1 MVKKIIYFADLTHTS
16 QTIASEFMPYNVGC
30 IASYF
35 LHNSKYADIFDV
47 ELFKYPEELI
57 DAIHDRK
64 PYAIACSNFVWNS
77 DLSSKIVR
85 LAKKTY
91 PDIVNIF
98 GGIDFPDDNIDQERW
113 LKKRP
118 WIDFYVRLEGEIAF
132 VNLIDSLIENKND
145 ILKCKQLCLNSVSS
159 IDDCG
164 NFYGSN
170 IENRI
175 IDFDDIPS
183 PYTDGL
189 MDKFFN
195 TTLWP
200 LVETNRGCPFKC
212 AFCSEG
218 SSYYN
223 KVAKKHNNKIT
234 SELEYIAKNHNK
246 QKMMFVADSNF
257 LMFKENIDVCNTLA
271 ELKKKYNWPT
281 FIGSSTGK
289 NRQELVLKGAEIL
302 DGDIALSASVQHLDE
317 EVLKNIKRNNISIDD
332 IIKIGTDGA
341 KHGVPTYSEV
351 IASLPGDTLEKYFLC
366 LKDLVLTGIDII
378 RTHTLLMI
386 KGSELY
392 SVENRKKYGFRTKFR
407 ATAKSFGAYK
417 FDDANTILSVEEEE
431 IVTETSTLSFDD
443 YIECRRLQI
452 SMQIFYNDDLFHEL
466 HNVLKM
472 MDVSIW
478 DWMMECHNNPN
489 TYNKGTKTLIDSY
502 MSDVKVELFE
512 SSEML
517 QEDFKRNYELYINGE
532 KGSNVTFKHKALL
545 FKEFIADI
553 LDYGFNQAEH
563 IMRRV
568 DNKRYNEYKD
578 YLDEMKMV
586 NFLRKT
592 DIFNTSAIHKTRLW
606 FNPSNYGE
614 HNSELNNIKKEK
626 APFLVK
632 ISHDDN
638 QIAML
643 DHYFMDHSQ
652 DNIIE
657 LAWLL
662 NRLPARS
669 IYRKIEIIQ

>member
-1 MVKKIIYFADLTHTS
+1 MAKKIIYLADLTHTS

-35 LHNSKYADIFDV
+35 LNYSQYADMFEV

-57 DAIHDRK
+57 EAIHDRE
-64 PYAIACSNFVWNS
+64 PYAIACSSFIWNS
-77 DLSSKIVR
+77 DLSSKIAR
-85 LAKKTY
+85 LSKKTY
-91 PDIVNIF
+91 PNIVTIF
-98 GGIDFPDDNIDQERW
+98 GGIDFPDENKDQESW

-118 WIDFYVRLEGEIAF
+118 WIDFFVRYEGEIAF
-132 VNLIDSLIENKND
+132 VNLIDALIENNND

-159 IDDCG
+159 IDDYG
-164 NFYGSN
+164 NFYGSD
-170 IENRI
+170 IEKRLSN
-175 IDFDDIPS
+175 FENVPS

-189 MDKFFN
+189 MDKFYN

-200 LVETNRGCPFKC
+200 LIETNRGCPFKC
-212 AFCSEG
+212 AFCVEG

-223 KVAKKHNNKIT
+223 KVAKKQNSKIT
-234 SELEYIAKNHNK
+234 NELEYIAKNHKK

-271 ELKKKYNWPT
+271 ELKKKYGWPT

-289 NRQELVLKGAEIL
+289 NRHELVLEGAEIL
-302 DGDIALSASVQHLDE
+302 GGDIALSASVQHLDE
-317 EVLKNIKRNNISIDD
+317 EVLKNIKRDNISIDD
-332 IIKIGTDGA
+332 ILKIGSDGA
-341 KHGVPTYSEV
+341 EHGVPTYSEV
-351 IASLPGDTLEKYFLC
+351 IGSLPGDTLEKYFLC
-366 LKDLVLTGIDII
+366 LKNLVTTGIDII

-386 KGSELY
+386 KGSDLY
-392 SVENRKKYGFRTKFR
+392 SDESRKKFGFKTKFR

-417 FDDANTILSVEEEE
+417 FDDENTIFSVEEEE
-431 IVTETSTLSFDD
+431 VVTATSTLSFDD

-452 SMQIFYNDDLFHEL
+452 SIIIFYNDDLFHEL
-466 HNVLKM
+466 HAVLKM
-472 MDVSIW
+472 MNVSIW
-478 DWMMECHNNPN
+478 DWIMECHHNPK
-489 TYNKGTKTLIDSY
+489 TYNKGTKALIDSY
-502 MSDVKVELFE
+502 MSDVKGELFE

-517 QEDFKRNYELYINGE
+517 QEDFKKNHKSYISGE
-532 KGSNVTFKHKALL
+532 KGSNVTFKSKALL
-545 FKEFIADI
+545 FKEYVSDI
-553 LDYGFNQAEH
+553 LDYGFNQAEQ

-568 DNKRYNEYKD
+568 DNKKYNEYKD
-578 YLDEMKMV
+578 YLDEMKIV
-586 NFLRKT
+586 NSLRKT
-592 DIFNTSAIHKTRLW
+592 DIFNPLAIHKTRLW

-626 APFLVK
+626 SPFLVK

-643 DHYFMDHSQ
+643 DHYFKDHSQ

-662 NRLPARS
+662 NRVPARNM
-669 IYRKIEIIQ
+669 YRKIGIIQ